1 MVRTSNIFNTLVIS
15 LSRSQSEYGNEK
27 ALPLLLLKAEPSG
40 IHSHTE
46 YRNEK
51 REITNLS
58 RSQSLT
64 GNAITEALPLLLL
77 KAEPSSIHSHTEY
90 GNEKALPLL
99 LLKAEP
105 SGIHSH
111 TEYGNEKREITNYQ
125 LPITYHQL
133 PILCLLK

>member
-15 LSRSQSEYGNEK
+15 
-27 ALPLLLLKAEPSG
+27 
-40 IHSHTE
+40 
-46 YRNEK
+46 
-51 REITNLS
+51 LS

-111 TEYGNEKREITNYQ
+111 TEYGNEKALPLLLLKAESSGIHSHTEYGNEKREITNYQ